1 MVTPRRVC
9 QRAYPGRVK
18 FVVLVSKPESPY
30 ADTSRSYEYPAR
42 YRRFFAPLESG
53 EPMIAIL
60 YGPDDD
66 RARRMAFIGWTA
78 LRERPH
84 LSERPT
90 VRGEPQWEVTYVD
103 DIQYFPNPVPFRLM
117 GEAVERWVREWPI
130 GFPDMRGRSVRDL
143 EEPDARRVLELG
155 YAGSLPT
162 IGEYQ
167 TNEDD
172 ATLLAAERA
181 TRLVE
186 AVARDAR
193 FRLDVVAAYQ
203 NRCAITGLA
212 AGDVSRRK
220 AARLLDAAHIRP
232 VGDHGPDVVGNG
244 LALTP
249 TVHRL
254 FDDGLI
260 TVRWASAALE
270 LITSPLLDPRMISAP
285 ERGTVIS
292 LESGA
297 KLLLPSDRA
306 EWPKRDLVR
315 YHQTQVFKG
324 PASTINA

>member
-1 MVTPRRVC
+1 
-9 QRAYPGRVK
+9 
-18 FVVLVSKPESPY
+18 
-30 ADTSRSYEYPAR
+30 
-42 YRRFFAPLESG
+42 
-53 EPMIAIL
+53 MIAIL

-66 RARRMAFIGWTA
+66 RARRMAYIGWTA
-78 LRERPH
+78 LREPPN
-84 LSERPT
+84 LSTRPT
-90 VRGEPQWEVTYVD
+90 ARGEPQWEVMYVD
-103 DIQYFPNPVPFRLM
+103 DIQYFPISVPFRLM
-117 GEAVERWVREWPI
+117 GEAVERWVREWPT
-130 GFPDMRGRSVRDL
+130 GFPDMRGRSVREL
-143 EEPDARRVLELG
+143 EEPDATRILELG
-155 YAGSLPT
+155 YAGSLPS
-162 IGEYQ
+162 IGGYEID
-167 TNEDD
+167 EDS
-172 ATLLAAERA
+172 ATELAAERA

-203 NRCAITGLA
+203 NRCAITGLS

-232 VGDHGPDVVGNG
+232 VGDRGPDVVGNG

-260 TVRWASAALE
+260 TVRWSTGSLD
-270 LITSPLLDPRMISAP
+270 LVTSPLLDPRMISAP

-297 KLLLPSDRA
+297 RLLLPSDQA
-306 EWPKRDLVR
+306 AWPKRDVVR

-324 PASTINA
+324 PESTIST